1 MSGLVDSV
9 SLYSGL
15 GGFPVEDLPRSVS
28 LFFSLEL
35 KDFPISCQE
44 GKSLAPPVLGTRWET
59 VTDKGGVGSGAGA
72 HSASGMHQTM
82 IT

>member
-9 SLYSGL
+9 SLSSGL

-44 GKSLAPPVLGTRWET
+44 GKSLAPPVLGSRWKI
-59 VTDKGGVGSGAGA
+59 VTDKGGVGQGPTQ
-72 HSASGMHQTM
+72 HQACTKP
-82 IT
+82 